1 MHQPAVEKK
10 KHPYPSIILHKIT
23 CKDSR
28 LMFSIKAR
36 AGPQGSRNRQRCDE
50 MSEIPL
56 NGEVQ
61 GLLWLKGLK
70 LACIEIEI
78 LFDAFE

>member
-1 MHQPAVEKK
+1 
-10 KHPYPSIILHKIT
+10 
-23 CKDSR
+23 
-28 LMFSIKAR
+28 MFSIKAR
-36 AGPQGSRNRQRCDE
+36 AAPQGSRNRQRDE

-70 LACIEIEI
+70 LACIAIEI

>member
-1 MHQPAVEKK
+1 
-10 KHPYPSIILHKIT
+10 
-23 CKDSR
+23 
-28 LMFSIKAR
+28 MFSIKAR
-36 AGPQGSRNRQRCDE
+36 AGPQGSRNRPRCDE

-56 NGEVQ
+56 NGEAQ

-70 LACIEIEI
+70 LACIAIEI